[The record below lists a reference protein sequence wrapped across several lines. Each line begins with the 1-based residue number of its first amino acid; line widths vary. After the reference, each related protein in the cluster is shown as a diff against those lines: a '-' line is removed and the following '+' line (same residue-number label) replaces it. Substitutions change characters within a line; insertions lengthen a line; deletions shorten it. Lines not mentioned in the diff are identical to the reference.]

1 MKTDYWDQIKRIKQV
16 KLFPGKIIG
25 REKDPRADVLGGIAI
40 TYELKSGDEYENGIF
55 DIKCTN
61 HDMIDFPT
69 VLDLKDNEYITAIYG
84 TGTEFIKTLNIET
97 NFYRK
102 IKQGAKMKSELPS
115 PRVETVQGLQMN

>member
-1 MKTDYWDQIKRIKQV
+1 
-16 KLFPGKIIG
+16 
-25 REKDPRADVLGGIAI
+25 
-40 TYELKSGDEYENGIF
+40 
-55 DIKCTN
+55 
-61 HDMIDFPT
+61 MIDFPT

-115 PRVETVQGLQMN
+115 PRVETVQGLQPGRVGTITHSWEGIHCGC